1 MQEYYSSHLIDTQ
14 QSNMTVVH
22 KTLEGAIQHSIAS
35 SERICHVL
43 EMCGDTMID
52 LRQNKMNKPILIIID
67 TFQLDDETDIGPVI
81 DLAPD
86 NTYVFDFAAIDK
98 PAIINHE
105 CFKLTSFRGHYNE
118 DDDSYVI
125 TDFTLVSTKTESVQ
139 VDDST
144 VEVRA
149 KVIEFH
155 KGRVLNFQNGESMYL
170 RD

>member
-1 MQEYYSSHLIDTQ
+1 MREYYSSHLIGGQHT
-14 QSNMTVVH
+14 NMAVVH

-35 SERICHVL
+35 SERVCHVL
-43 EMCGDTMID
+43 EMCGDTLID
-52 LRQNKMNKPILIIID
+52 LRQNKMAKPILIVID
-67 TFQLDDETDIGPVI
+67 TFQLDNETDVGHVI
-81 DLAPD
+81 DEAPD
-86 NTYVFDFAAIDK
+86 SVYVFDFISLDK
-98 PAIINHE
+98 PATINHE

-155 KGRVLNFQNGESMYL
+155 KGRVLNFQNGDSMYL